1 MGWKGTLRTVG
12 AASRRMERESRRRS
26 RELEK
31 QRLQLEKMQEQE
43 RAAYEVE
50 VYENYI
56 ERLQSMHKECSE
68 PYDWEMI
75 KQMKPPETPNKLK
88 IHELS
93 AQSALDN
100 YKPGFRD
107 KLLKKSEDYRQ
118 KLIGEVEAA
127 KEIDEGEYQAAMD
140 QYTQDYAEWEA
151 LTKVAGKM
159 VSGDISAYFE
169 AIEQANPFEELTG
182 VGSGIEFKMGEEY
195 IMNAIVH
202 VNGDHVVP
210 SEAKTLLK
218 SGKLSAKSIPK
229 GRFYEIYQDFVCSS
243 VLRVAREYYA
253 LLPADMLI
261 VTAKTEMLNT
271 KTGHIEEQPILS
283 AVTPRKTIEQL
294 NFETLDPSDS
304 MGNFVHRMDFKKTKG
319 FAAID
324 PITPDSLG

>member
-1 MGWKGTLRTVG
+1 MGWKGTMRTVG

-26 RELEK
+26 RELDK

-50 VYENYI
+50 VYDNYI

-68 PYDWEMI
+68 TYDWERI
-75 KQMKPPETPNKLK
+75 KHMKPPEKPNKLK
-88 IHELS
+88 INELS

-118 KLIGEVEAA
+118 KLIGEVEVAR
-127 KEIDEGEYQAAMD
+127 KIDDREYQAAMD
-140 QYTQDYAEWEA
+140 QYTEDYAEWEA

-159 VSGDISAYFE
+159 VNGDISAYFE
-169 AIEQANPFEELTG
+169 AIEQANPFEELAG
-182 VGSGIEFKMGEEY
+182 VGSGIEFKMGEES
-195 IMNAIVH
+195 IMNAILH
-202 VNGDHVVP
+202 VNGDHVIP

-218 SGKLSAKSIPK
+218 SGKLSVKSIPK

-253 LLPADMLI
+253 LLPAEDMLI
-261 VTAKTEMLNT
+261 ITAMTDLLNT

-283 AVTPRKTIEQL
+283 AVIPRKTIEQL

-304 MGNFVHRMDFKKTKG
+304 MGNFVHRMNFKKTKG

-324 PITPDSLG
+324 PLR